1 MPRVGELEEGVVAT
15 RDLVDTLRH
24 GVKCREGR
32 QSRARPRVS
41 MMDDTR
47 VRTDASAKHAVVLEY
62 ATVLAAVAEALAALV
77 SGALASSVALLS
89 FGSDSVIEVLS
100 AAVVLS
106 QLRSMQSGDRATP
119 EARHRSHRL
128 VAILFFALV
137 GYVLAS
143 AIYAL
148 SDHLRASE
156 NILGFVVCGASCV
169 LMPGLA
175 ALKGR
180 TSAQLARRGE
190 AALARLVSLDA
201 KETVLCALLSAS
213 TLLGIA
219 LTASFS
225 WWWADPLASL
235 AVVYFAFHEGLEAW
249 KCSTD

>member
-1 MPRVGELEEGVVAT
+1 MMEET
-15 RDLVDTLRH
+15 R
-24 GVKCREGR
+24 
-32 QSRARPRVS
+32 A
-41 MMDDTR
+41 
-47 VRTDASAKHAVVLEY
+47 RTDASATRAVALEY
-62 ATVLAAVAEALAALV
+62 ATVFAAVAEALAALI

-106 QLRSMQSGDRATP
+106 QLRSMLSGDRATP
-119 EARHRSHRL
+119 QARHRSHRL
-128 VAILFFALV
+128 VALLFFALV

-156 NILGFVVCGASCV
+156 NALGFVVCIASCV

-175 ALKGR
+175 ALKAR
-180 TSAQLARRGE
+180 TAADLLRRGE
-190 AALARLVSLDA
+190 GALARLVMLDA
-201 KETVLCALLSAS
+201 KETALCALLSAS

-219 LTASFS
+219 LTALLR
-225 WWWADPLASL
+225 WWWADPIASA

-249 KCSTD
+249 KCSTE